1 MSHEANASFDGFWEI
16 RQDMETKRITLIRQG
31 EVVKMIQPGRILTLD
46 ELHETLVKE
55 RAEMTAEGV

>member
-16 RQDMETKRITLIRQG
+16 RQEMETKRITLFRLG
-31 EVVKMIQPGRILTLD
+31 EAVKMIQPGRILTLD
-46 ELHETLVKE
+46 ELHDTLIKE